1 MTKKTEKDIGDYA
14 LIGDRIS
21 AALVSKTGSIDW
33 FCAPRFD
40 SEACFAALIGSAENG
55 RWKLSPKHEVS
66 ETSRSYLHDTL
77 ILETRLRTSDGEV
90 AIIDFMSAV
99 DSDTSIV
106 RIVKGVSGRVDM
118 AMELSIR
125 PDFGRIVPWIQAG
138 DDGRIEAIA
147 GPHRLMLDS
156 DIQCRRD
163 DGDILAEFTVGAGE
177 EVSFA
182 LSHSF
187 SFGDPRPAI
196 NARAAFEKTRDDW
209 TGWVDECSYDGRWRD
224 QVVRSLVVLKALTF
238 APTGGIVA
246 APTTSLPEQ
255 PGGSRNWDYRFCWL
269 RDATFTLVT
278 LMEAGYGKEAGDW
291 RNWLLHAVAGDA
303 SQVQPLYTILGESRI
318 EEVEIDWLEGFNGAK
333 PVRVGNAAFSQVQ
346 HDKIGEVIDTLHQ
359 ARKYDSD
366 GVDGS
371 WDLQK
376 ALIEHL
382 EKVKDSPG
390 CGIWEMRGPER
401 HFVHSKVM
409 TWVAFDRAVRA
420 IKEDGLDGPLERWT
434 RVRDDLHREICQKG
448 FDEKRQTFRQ
458 AYDSD
463 GLDAACLM
471 LPLVG
476 FLPADDPRMIGTVKA
491 IENEL
496 MVDGFVRRYDT
507 SASNDGMSGDEGV
520 FLACSFWLVDN
531 YVLQGRMDDAIALF
545 ERLVSLVND
554 VGLLAEEYDITAGRQ
569 IGNFPQALSHLSLV
583 GSALNIAQH
592 HSPADQRSKGSETP
606 DKGRN

>member
-1 MTKKTEKDIGDYA
+1 MTKTEQKDIGDYA
-14 LIGDRIS
+14 LIGDRNS

-40 SEACFAALIGSAENG
+40 SDACFAALVGSAENG
-55 RWKLSPKHEVS
+55 SWQLKPKHKVLG
-66 ETSRSYLHDTL
+66 TSRSYLKDTL
-77 ILETRLRTSDGEV
+77 ILETRLRAEDGEV
-90 AIIDFMSAV
+90 AIVDFMPATGA
-99 DSDTSIV
+99 DTSIV
-106 RIVKGVSGRVDM
+106 RIVKGLSGRVNM
-118 AMELSIR
+118 EMELTIR
-125 PDFGRIVPWIQAG
+125 PDYGRIVPWIQAD

-147 GPHRLMLDS
+147 GPHRLTLDS
-156 DIQCRRD
+156 EIACESK
-163 DGDILAEFTVGAGE
+163 DGGIFADFVIEEGK

-182 LSHSF
+182 LAHSF
-187 SFGDPRPAI
+187 SFGDPCPPI
-196 NARAAFEKTRDDW
+196 DARAAFEKTRGYW
-209 TGWVDECSYDGRWRD
+209 TGWVEDCSYDGRWRD
-224 QVVRSLVVLKALTF
+224 QVVRSLIVLKALTF

-278 LMEAGYGKEAGDW
+278 LMEAGYGKEAEDW

-318 EEVEIDWLEGFNGAK
+318 EEIEIDWLDGFNGAR
-333 PVRVGNAAFSQVQ
+333 PVRVGNAAYSQVQ

-359 ARKYDSD
+359 ARKYDAD
-366 GVDGS
+366 GRDHS

-390 CGIWEMRGPER
+390 RGIWEVRGPEQ

-409 TWVAFDRAVRA
+409 IWVAFDRAVRA
-420 IKEDGLDGPLERWT
+420 IKEDGLDGPLELWT
-434 RVRDDLHREICQKG
+434 KIRDDLHREICQKG

-458 AYDSD
+458 AYESD
-463 GLDAACLM
+463 ELDASCLM

-496 MVDGFVRRYDT
+496 MVDGLVRRYDT
-507 SASNDGMSGDEGV
+507 SSSDDGMSGDEGV

-531 YVLQGRMDDAIALF
+531 YVLQGRMDDATELF
-545 ERLVSLVND
+545 ERLLSLAND
-554 VGLLAEEYDITAGRQ
+554 LGLLAEEYDITAGRQ

-592 HSPADQRSKGSETP
+592 HSPVDQRSKGSETP
-606 DKGRN
+606 GNGES